1 MAAGGDAVAGLSTS
15 LLRQRGRSNDPVPV
29 DCRGKTDPIP
39 DDRRRCR
46 VVVLGESGRGDGEED
61 GGCYG
66 GDLAHHGSLNVHASG
81 QRSLRR
87 VGMHPHATALDEK
100 QRSSG

>member
-1 MAAGGDAVAGLSTS
+1 MAAGGDAVAGLSAS

-29 DCRGKTDPIP
+29 DCRGSKTDPAP
-39 DDRRRCR
+39 DDPRRLRA
-46 VVVLGESGRGDGEED
+46 VVIGESGRGDGEED
-61 GGCYG
+61 GSGYG

-87 VGMHPHATALDEK
+87 VGMRPHASALDEK
-100 QRSSG
+100 R